1 MKLQKINLN
10 LNLVFFLLIFILIFF
25 IFESGLIHKI
35 NDFALHPAKDSIEN
49 KLIFEDWSFIFDTLR
64 CKKLGYDITVINPC
78 DPIGGRV
85 WWSDNIQ
92 FYIPFYPKIDFFYYT
107 VLPWLQILFFFVII
121 SKLLNQ
127 KNLKSKILIFLIFF
141 SPQILLLLSRMNND
155 LIIFILIYFILLIN
169 NNYLSSL
176 IISYISLAKFYPIIS
191 VIILILN
198 KESLIKNLFF
208 LVLTFLLVGSFLI
221 YSFDLEAFKN
231 LFEIRGQL
239 YGKSYRNFSF
249 ISLIKYYSIAFDK
262 IEIYKNYI
270 VITCFVSLF
279 LFISLLTV
287 YFINKKNE
295 LIIDIENFKFK
306 IFIVGTNLLVFCYIV
321 FQNSF
326 YREVFL
332 IFSLPFI
339 IEYANKNLLIKFLFQ
354 LIYLKYLI
362 GFLLTLSLPTFGILN
377 ELILAKLFFDYII
390 ISILFGVLIK
400 FNLKICQEKFG
411 LVKF

>member
-1 MKLQKINLN
+1 MKLQKINLD
-10 LNLVFFLLIFILIFF
+10 LNLMFFLLIFILIFF
-25 IFESGLIHKI
+25 TFESGLIQKI
-35 NDFALHPAKDSIEN
+35 NDSALYPIKDSIEN
-49 KLIFEDWSFIFDTLR
+49 KLIFEDWSFIFDTIR
-64 CKKLGYDITVINPC
+64 CKKLGHDITVVNPC
-78 DPIGGRV
+78 DPTGGRL
-85 WWSDNIQ
+85 WWADNIQ

-107 VLPWLQILFFFVII
+107 VLPWLQILIFFII
-121 SKLLNQ
+121 VSKLLNQ

-141 SPQILLLLSRMNND
+141 SPQILLLLARMNND
-155 LIIFILIYFILLIN
+155 LIIFILIYFILLTN

-176 IISYISLAKFYPIIS
+176 IISYISLVKFYPVIS
-191 VIILILN
+191 GVILFLN

-208 LVLTFLLVGSFLI
+208 LMLTFLLVGSFLI
-221 YSFDLEAFKN
+221 YSLDLEKIQN

-249 ISLIKYYSIAFDK
+249 ISFIKYYSITFDK

-270 VITCFVSLF
+270 VITCFVTLF
-279 LFISLLTV
+279 LFISSLTL

-295 LIIDIENFKFK
+295 LIIDIQDFKFK
-306 IFIVGTNLLVFCYIV
+306 TFIVGTNLLVFCYIV

-339 IEYANKNLLIKFLFQ
+339 IEYSKTNLLIKFLFQ

-362 GFLLTLSLPTFGILN
+362 GFLLTISLPTFGIIK
-377 ELILAKLFFDYII
+377 ELILTKLFFDYII
-390 ISILFGVLIK
+390 MSILFGILIK
-400 FNLKICQEKFG
+400 FNLRVCQEKFG
-411 LVKF
+411 LIKS